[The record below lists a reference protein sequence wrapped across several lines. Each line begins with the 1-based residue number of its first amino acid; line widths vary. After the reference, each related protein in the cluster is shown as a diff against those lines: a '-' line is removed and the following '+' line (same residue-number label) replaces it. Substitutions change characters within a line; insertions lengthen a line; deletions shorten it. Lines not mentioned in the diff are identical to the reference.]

1 MSSRSNQAGFTMVEM
16 LVVIAIFG
24 IVTTIL
30 LFNLPTFRNQNSL
43 DLVAQEV
50 AITIRGAQVFGGGGR
65 VGVDT
70 GKPPT
75 YGIYI
80 DSSQNQFDLFRDLDD
95 PPNGHN
101 IPIPVG
107 FNCDGECVERY
118 ALSSGFEINAIN
130 CLDSNGTTGAC
141 GGSVQIMFTRPNL
154 EPKFMVGESLNDN
167 ISRVDIVIK
176 SLRDGK
182 TREVNV
188 WSNGQ
193 IATSV
198 GEAE

>member
-1 MSSRSNQAGFTMVEM
+1 MVEM

-30 LFNLPTFRNQNSL
+30 LFNLPTFRNQASL

-65 VGVDT
+65 VGVDDT
-70 GKPPT
+70 GDPPT
-75 YGIYI
+75 FGIYI
-80 DSSQNQFDLFRDLDD
+80 DQTNSQFDLFRDLDGSGD
-95 PPNGHN
+95 YNN
-101 IPIPVG
+101 QSDITCV
-107 FNCDGECVERY
+107 GECVERY
-118 ALSSGFEINAIN
+118 ALSGGFKIDDVKCSEENSCSGP
-130 CLDSNGTTGAC
+130 
-141 GGSVQIMFTRPNL
+141 VQIMFTRPNL
-154 EPKFMVGESLNDN
+154 EPTFRVNDGIDEN
-167 ISRVDIVIK
+167 INRVDIVIK

-198 GEAE
+198 GEVQ

>member
-1 MSSRSNQAGFTMVEM
+1 MVEM

-70 GKPPT
+70 GDPPT

-80 DSSQNQFDLFRDLDD
+80 DQDKTQFDLFRDLNDD
-95 PPNGHN
+95 GYDNPGGA
-101 IPIPVG
+101 I
-107 FNCDGECVERY
+107 CADECVERY
-118 ALSSGFEINAIN
+118 ALSGGFGINAIN
-130 CLDSNGTTGAC
+130 CFDNNGTAGVC
-141 GGSVQIMFTRPNL
+141 DGSVQIMFTRPNL
-154 EPKFMVGESLNDN
+154 EPNFRVGEDIDPN
-167 ISRVDIVIK
+167 ISQIDIVIK
-176 SLRDGK
+176 SLRDQK
-182 TREVNV
+182 TKSVFV

-193 IATSV
+193 IATGVS
-198 GEAE
+198 EAE